1 MVYSSVKKC
10 PPGVV
15 CISPTIFGALLAAIG
30 GICVWLFSMQG
41 RGYSS
46 PMPLRRPETVE
57 EQKPVSIHI
66 AQELSSPPPVVYG
79 GGDGRFQIAPKP
91 ERQWVTSPDLPSYVE
106 VYGKLPRM
114 PTRGLPETY
123 QSMGVITTED
133 GKVLPLYGR
142 RTTARSDRFQY
153 YTRTDSYNPVQ
164 LPIQYKRRNCQD
176 DIGCDELFDGESVK
190 IQPTNQIGKATIYRF
205 DGPTYIPGLI

>member
-1 MVYSSVKKC
+1 
-10 PPGVV
+10 
-15 CISPTIFGALLAAIG
+15 
-30 GICVWLFSMQG
+30 
-41 RGYSS
+41 
-46 PMPLRRPETVE
+46 MPLRRSDTVE

>member
-15 CISPTIFGALLAAIG
+15 CISPTIFGAVLAAIG
-30 GICVWLFSMQG
+30 GLCVWLFSMQG
-41 RGYSS
+41 RDRDRGS
-46 PMPLRRPETVE
+46 PMPLQRPETVE

-66 AQELSSPPPVVYG
+66 AQELSS
-79 GGDGRFQIAPKP
+79 DGRFQIAPKP